1 MRNKGE
7 KTIRFVVH
15 YGKDDDDI
23 QCLQEEHRSGS
34 EIYDSKEDRERYC
47 ERYDFSGK
55 QDNSAIEFARV
66 RAARASVIVVDGVVE
81 VFRTVPVPLF
91 VSVIGRIGVPGSRE
105 GADSAGGSSL
115 CNERKIRL
123 GQAISDD
130 GAHPTGL
137 SRSLWPRTQSE
148 PLETTCSSWRG
159 RRGSGKRRR

>member
-66 RAARASVIVVDGVVE
+66 RAAKASVIVVLGKINE
-81 VFRTVPVPLF
+81 SEKKNAGGWMFN
-91 VSVIGRIGVPGSRE
+91 PGSVQ
-105 GADSAGGSSL
+105 
-115 CNERKIRL
+115 K
-123 GQAISDD
+123 
-130 GAHPTGL
+130 
-137 SRSLWPRTQSE
+137 
-148 PLETTCSSWRG
+148 
-159 RRGSGKRRR
+159 K